1 VAGEHPDLDGFTS
14 MYYSLTTQATL
25 GYGDIVPVSRTG
37 RLIAMAQ
44 SVGGLF
50 YMTLLVSRL
59 VSVYSSGHKNGK
71 P

>member
-1 VAGEHPDLDGFTS
+1 

-25 GYGDIVPVSRTG
+25 GYGDIVPVSRTA

-44 SVGGLF
+44 AVGGLF

-59 VSVYSSGHKNGK
+59 VSVYSSGHKIGK
-71 P
+71 S